1 MSRHASP
8 ALIGAFV
15 VGAIGLVVAGILI
28 ISGGRLLV
36 TDKTSYVL
44 YFRGSVK
51 GLNIGSP
58 VSFRGVNIGTVTD
71 IQLVVGEEEAD
82 IQIPVIIEI
91 DNTKFISSQTGQPKM
106 DDDDSIKD
114 LVKAGMR
121 AQLQLQS
128 LLTGQLFI
136 QIDFYPNTPARMA
149 NRGKYRSHYQ
159 EIPTIPTPIEKI
171 GKLLE
176 TIPLDELVDT
186 MIATVNGIEKL
197 VNSADLQHSIR
208 SLHEALDSFRSLAS
222 NLDRQVEPFADDVKL
237 TLGDTRSVLQN
248 VDGVLEDVDVV
259 LEDAHRALQN
269 VGVAL
274 EGVSGTL
281 EQANVTLQSA
291 DELLSDEQILTALD
305 NALEEIQSA
314 AHAIRILA
322 ETINNQPESLLR
334 GRR

>member
-1 MSRHASP
+1 MSKHASP
-8 ALIGAFV
+8 TLIGAFV
-15 VGAIGLVVAGILI
+15 AGAIGLIVAGILI
-28 ISGGRLLV
+28 ISGGKLLL

-44 YFRGSVK
+44 YFQGSVK

-91 DNTKFISSQTGQPKM
+91 DNTKFISSQTGESKM

-136 QIDFYPNTPARMA
+136 QIDFYPNTPVKLAGS
-149 NRGKYRSHYQ
+149 GKNRSHYQ

-176 TIPLDELVDT
+176 TIPLDTLVDT
-186 MIATVNGIEKL
+186 MLATINGIEKL
-197 VNSADLQHSIR
+197 VNSDDLHHTIR
-208 SLHEALDSFRSLAS
+208 SLHEALDSFRTLAN
-222 NLDRQVEPFADDVKL
+222 NLDRQVEPVAANVNL
-237 TLGDTRSVLQN
+237 TLDDARS
-248 VDGVLEDVDVV
+248 
-259 LEDAHRALQN
+259 ALQN
-269 VGVAL
+269 VGVVLDDAHSALQNVGVVL
-274 EGVSGTL
+274 EGVGGTM

-291 DELLSDEQILTALD
+291 DELFSNEQILTALD
-305 NALEEIQSA
+305 NALNEIKTA
-314 AHAIRILA
+314 AYAIRILA